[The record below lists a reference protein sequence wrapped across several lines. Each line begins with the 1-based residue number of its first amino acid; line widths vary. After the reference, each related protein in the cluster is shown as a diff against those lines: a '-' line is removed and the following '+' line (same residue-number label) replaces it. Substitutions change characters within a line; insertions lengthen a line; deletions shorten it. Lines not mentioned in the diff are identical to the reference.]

1 MNPTLLIELFTEELP
16 PKALPKLGA
25 AFAGHIFAE
34 LQKLGFVPAD
44 AEYTTF
50 ASPRRLAV
58 SIPNV
63 AAVQPEQNIEKR
75 GPAVASGFKD
85 GNPTP
90 ALLGFARSCGLAPEA
105 VASLE
110 TVNDGKQDVF
120 VYRMSKAG
128 EALSSVLSAL
138 VAVTLKKLPA
148 PKMMRWGDR
157 DGQFIRP
164 VHGLVILHG
173 DDVIDGQVLHLTA
186 GRTTQGHRFLSAGEL
201 ILKTASEYARV
212 LQDEGRVIASFAAR
226 RALIGEKLKEA
237 AAAVNATIAADDSLF
252 DEVTALV
259 EWPVILKG
267 EFEAEFLDVPQE
279 CLILTMQQNQKYF
292 PLLDANG
299 KLMNQ
304 FLLVSN
310 LQATDSSHIINGNE
324 RVLRARLSD
333 AKFFF
338 EQDKK
343 APLDSRVAKLANVV
357 YHNKIGSQLE
367 RVTRLECIAGEIA
380 KLLGADAA
388 KATRAAYLAKADL
401 SSDMVGEFP
410 ELQGIMGQYYAKHDG
425 EDAEVA
431 YAVEAHYKPRFS
443 GDTLPQG
450 AVAQAVSLAD
460 KLETLVGIYGI
471 GLIPTGDKDPFAL
484 RRAALG
490 VLRIALAQPLDLKVL
505 LNITAASFP
514 AGLIKEGTVDGL
526 YNFMLERLKNM
537 LGDPSFGEFVPRSQ
551 QQGVFGVPA
560 VAGLRPTRDV
570 LDAILALAPTQIN
583 DLTAKIMAVNAFKS
597 LPESSALAAANKRI
611 RNILKKVEGELPTLN
626 AALIG
631 EGAEQA
637 LYAQLL
643 ALQPAVES
651 ALASNDFTS
660 ALKQLAALKAPVD
673 AFFDGVMVMADD
685 LAVRGNRL
693 ALLASLADLMNR
705 VAELSLLAD

>member
-25 AFAGHIFAE
+25 AFADHLFAE
-34 LQKLGFVPAD
+34 LQKLGFVPAGT
-44 AEYTTF
+44 EYTTF

-63 AAVQPEQNIEKR
+63 AAVQPEQHIEKR
-75 GPAVASGFKD
+75 GPAVTAGFKD

-90 ALLGFARSCGLAPEA
+90 ALLGFARSCGLAADA
-105 VASLE
+105 VSSLE
-110 TVNDGKQDVF
+110 TVHDGKQDVY

-128 EALSSVLSAL
+128 EALSAVLSGL
-138 VAVTLKKLPA
+138 VAATLKKLPA

-157 DGQFIRP
+157 EGQFIRP
-164 VHGLVILHG
+164 AHGLVMLHG
-173 DDVIDGQVLHLTA
+173 DDVIAGQVLHLSA
-186 GRTTQGHRFLSAGEL
+186 GRTTQGHRFLSNGEL
-201 ILKTASEYARV
+201 VLNSASEYARK
-212 LQDEGRVIASFAAR
+212 LHDEGRVIASFAAR

-237 AAAVNATIAADDSLF
+237 AAAVNATIAADDALF

-267 EFEAEFLDVPQE
+267 EFEAEFLEVPQE

-292 PLLDANG
+292 PLLDTNG

-310 LQATDSSHIINGNE
+310 LQAADSSHIINGNE

-343 APLDSRVAKLANVV
+343 APLASRVAKLENVV

-367 RVTRLECIAGEIA
+367 RVSRLESIAGEIA
-380 KLLGADAA
+380 RLLGADVA

-425 EDAEVA
+425 EDTEVA
-431 YAVEAHYKPRFS
+431 YAVEAHYKPKFS
-443 GDTLPQG
+443 GDTLPEG

-490 VLRIALAQPLDLKVL
+490 VLRILLAQPLDLKGV
-505 LNITAASFP
+505 LNIAAASFP
-514 AGLIKEGTVDGL
+514 AGLIQDGTVDGL
-526 YNFMLERLKNM
+526 YGFMLERLKNLLAADYPAADIDAVLAM
-537 LGDPSFGEFVPRSQ
+537 QPTRLDDVTVRLA
-551 QQGVFGVPA
+551 A
-560 VAGLRPTRDV
+560 VAE
-570 LDAILALAPTQIN
+570 
-583 DLTAKIMAVNAFKS
+583 FKA
-597 LPESSALAAANKRI
+597 LPESAALAAANKRI

-631 EGAEQA
+631 AGAEQA

-651 ALASNDFTS
+651 ALAANDFTS
-660 ALKQLAALKAPVD
+660 ALKQLAALKTPVD

>member
-25 AFAGHIFAE
+25 AFADHIFAE

-44 AEYTTF
+44 TEYTTF

-75 GPAVASGFKD
+75 GPAVVAGFKD

-105 VASLE
+105 VTSLE

-128 EALSSVLSAL
+128 EALSAVLSGL
-138 VAVTLKKLPA
+138 VATTLKKLPA

-164 VHGLVILHG
+164 VHGLVMLHG

-212 LQDEGRVIASFAAR
+212 LHDDGRVIASFAAR

-367 RVTRLECIAGEIA
+367 RVSRLECIAGEIA

-431 YAVEAHYKPRFS
+431 YAVEAHYKPKFS
-443 GDTLPQG
+443 GDTLPEG

-526 YNFMLERLKNM
+526 YGFMLERLKNLLAADYPAADIDAVLAM
-537 LGDPSFGEFVPRSQ
+537 QPTRLDDVTVRLA
-551 QQGVFGVPA
+551 A
-560 VAGLRPTRDV
+560 VAE
-570 LDAILALAPTQIN
+570 
-583 DLTAKIMAVNAFKS
+583 FKA
-597 LPESSALAAANKRI
+597 LPESAALAAANKRI
-611 RNILKKVEGELPTLN
+611 RNILKKAGDQWFNHSPHQGWDNLPQFGSGIFTPHSCKEEEDLYNEMKSVVQKMEIPDKNGEFGQMLCLLSTLK
-626 AALIG
+626 
-631 EGAEQA
+631 
-637 LYAQLL
+637 
-643 ALQPAVES
+643 S
-651 ALASNDFTS
+651 
-660 ALKQLAALKAPVD
+660 PVD
-673 AFFDGVMVMADD
+673 LFFENVMVMVEDEAQ
-685 LAVRGNRL
+685 RNGRL
-693 ALLASLADLMNR
+693 ALLATLNYLMNK
-705 VAELSLLAD
+705 VVDISLLDT

>member
-1 MNPTLLIELFTEELP
+1 MNPTLLIELLTEELP

-25 AFAGHIFAE
+25 AFADNVFAE
-34 LQKLGFVPAD
+34 LQKLGFVPAET
-44 AEYTTF
+44 EYTTF

-75 GPAVASGFKD
+75 GPAVAAGFKD

-90 ALLGFARSCGLAPEA
+90 ALLGFARSCGLAA
-105 VASLE
+105 DAIASLE
-110 TVNDGKQDVF
+110 TVNDGKQDVY

-128 EALSSVLSAL
+128 AALSTLLDGL
-138 VAVTLKKLPA
+138 VAATLKKLPA
-148 PKMMRWGDR
+148 PKMMRWGER
-157 DGQFIRP
+157 EGQFIRP
-164 VHGLVILHG
+164 VHGLVMLHG
-173 DDVIDGQVLHLTA
+173 DNVIDGQVLHLTA
-186 GRTTQGHRFLSAGEL
+186 DRKTQGHRFLSKGEL
-201 ILKTASEYARV
+201 VLNSAAEYARV
-212 LQDEGRVIASFAAR
+212 LHDEGRVIASFAAR

-237 AAAVNATIAADDSLF
+237 AAAVNATIAADDALF

-267 EFEAEFLDVPQE
+267 EFEAEFLEVPQE

-310 LQATDSSHIINGNE
+310 LQAADPSHIINGNE

-343 APLDSRVAKLANVV
+343 APLDSRVAKLTNVV

-367 RVTRLECIAGEIA
+367 RVTRLECIAGEVA
-380 KLLGADAA
+380 KLLGADVA

-401 SSDMVGEFP
+401 STDMVGEFP

-431 YAVEAHYKPRFS
+431 YAVAAHYKPKFS
-443 GDTLPQG
+443 GDTLPEG

-460 KLETLVGIYGI
+460 KLESLVGIYGI

-490 VLRIALAQPLDLKVL
+490 VLRILLVQPLDVTLL
-505 LNITAASFP
+505 LNAAAASFP
-514 AGLIKEGTVDGL
+514 AGLIKDGTVSGL
-526 YNFMLERLKNM
+526 YGFMLERLKNLLAADYPAADIDAVLAM
-537 LGDPSFGEFVPRSQ
+537 QPTRLDDITVRLA
-551 QQGVFGVPA
+551 A
-560 VAGLRPTRDV
+560 VAE
-570 LDAILALAPTQIN
+570 
-583 DLTAKIMAVNAFKS
+583 FKA
-597 LPESSALAAANKRI
+597 LPESAALAAANKRI
-611 RNILKKVEGELPTLN
+611 RNILKKVEGELPQLN
-626 AALIG
+626 AALLG

-637 LYAQLL
+637 LHAQLI
-643 ALQPAVES
+643 ALQPAVQS

>member
-25 AFAGHIFAE
+25 VFAESIFAE
-34 LQKLGFVPAD
+34 LVKLGFVP
-44 AEYTTF
+44 EGTEFVPF

-120 VYRMSKAG
+120 VFRSSKAG
-128 EALSSVLSAL
+128 EAMSAVLSTV
-138 VAVTLKKLPA
+138 VAAALKKLPA
-148 PKMMRWGDR
+148 PKMMRWGER
-157 DGQFIRP
+157 EGQFIRP
-164 VHGLVILHG
+164 VHGLVMLHG
-173 DDVIDGQVLHLTA
+173 DDVIAGQVLHLTA
-186 GRTTQGHRFLSAGEL
+186 GRTTQGHRFLSSGEL
-201 ILKTASEYARV
+201 VLNNASEFARV
-212 LQDEGRVIASFAAR
+212 LHDEGRVIASFAAR

-237 AAAVNATIAADDSLF
+237 AATINATIAADDALF

-259 EWPVILKG
+259 EWPVILQAT
-267 EFEAEFLDVPQE
+267 FEAEFLNVPQE

-310 LQATDSSHIINGNE
+310 LQAADPSHIINGNE

-343 APLDSRVAKLANVV
+343 QKLEARVPRLADVV
-357 YHNKIGSQLE
+357 YHNKIGNQLARVE
-367 RVTRLECIAGEIA
+367 RLQSIAGQIA
-380 KLLGADAA
+380 GLLGADVA
-388 KATRAAYLAKADL
+388 KAQRAAYLAKADL
-401 SSDMVGEFP
+401 LSDMVGEFP
-410 ELQGIMGQYYAKHDG
+410 ELQGIMGQYYAEHDNEG
-425 EDAEVA
+425 ADVA
-431 YAVEAHYKPRFS
+431 YAIAAHYKPKFA
-443 GDTLPQG
+443 GDTLPEG
-450 AVAQAVSLAD
+450 AIAQAVSLAD

-490 VLRIALAQPLDLKVL
+490 VLRVLLVQPLDLKGL
-505 LNITAASFP
+505 LNAAANSFP
-514 AGLIKEGTVDGL
+514 AGLIKDGTVDGL
-526 YNFMLERLKNM
+526 YGFMLERLKNLLAADHPAADIDAVLAM
-537 LGDPSFGEFVPRSQ
+537 QPTRLDDITVRLA
-551 QQGVFGVPA
+551 A
-560 VAGLRPTRDV
+560 VAE
-570 LDAILALAPTQIN
+570 
-583 DLTAKIMAVNAFKS
+583 FKA
-597 LPESSALAAANKRI
+597 LPESAALAAANKRI
-611 RNILKKVEGELPTLN
+611 RNILKKVEGALPALN
-626 AALIG
+626 PALVG
-631 EGAEQA
+631 DGAEQA

>member
-1 MNPTLLIELFTEELP
+1 MNPTLLIELLTEELP
-16 PKALPKLGA
+16 PKALPVLGA
-25 AFAGHIFAE
+25 VFADTIFAE
-34 LQKLGFVPAD
+34 LQKLGFVPAGT
-44 AEYTTF
+44 EYITF

-75 GPAVASGFKD
+75 GPAVAAGFKD
-85 GNPTP
+85 GKPTP
-90 ALLGFARSCGLAPEA
+90 ASLGFARSCGLAAEA
-105 VASLE
+105 LADLE
-110 TVNDGKQDVF
+110 TLHDGKQDIYVF
-120 VYRMSKAG
+120 RSSKAG
-128 EALSSVLSAL
+128 EALSAVLSTA
-138 VAVTLKKLPA
+138 VAATLKKLPA
-148 PKMMRWGDR
+148 PKMMRWGER
-157 DGQFIRP
+157 EGQFIRP
-164 VHGLVILHG
+164 VHGLVMLHG
-173 DDVIDGQVLHLTA
+173 DDVIAGQVLHLTSD
-186 GRTTQGHRFLSAGEL
+186 RKTQGHRFLSSGEL
-201 ILKTASEYARV
+201 VLNTASEYPR
-212 LQDEGRVIASFAAR
+212 LLHDEGRVIASFAAR
-226 RALIGEKLKEA
+226 RALIGEKLNA
-237 AAAVNATIAADDSLF
+237 AAAAINATIAADDALF

-259 EWPVILKG
+259 EWPVILQAT
-267 EFEAEFLDVPQE
+267 FEAEFLNVPQE

-310 LQATDSSHIINGNE
+310 LQTDDPSHIINGNE

-343 APLDSRVAKLANVV
+343 QKLADRVPRLADVV
-357 YHNKIGSQLE
+357 YHNKIGNQLARVE
-367 RVTRLECIAGEIA
+367 RLQSIAGDVA
-380 KLLGADAA
+380 GLLGADVA
-388 KATRAAYLAKADL
+388 KAQRAAYLAKADL
-401 SSDMVGEFP
+401 LSDMVGEFP
-410 ELQGIMGQYYAKHDG
+410 ELQGIMGQYYAEHDDEG
-425 EDAEVA
+425 TDVA
-431 YAVEAHYKPRFS
+431 YAVAAHYKPKFA
-443 GDTLPQG
+443 GDTLPTG
-450 AVAQAVSLAD
+450 AIAQAVSLAD

-490 VLRIALAQPLDLKVL
+490 VLRILLASQTVALDLKDL
-505 LNITAASFP
+505 LNKAAESFP
-514 AGLIKEGTVDGL
+514 AGLIKAGTVDGL
-526 YNFMLERLKNM
+526 YGFMLERLKNLLAADHPAANIDAVLAM
-537 LGDPSFGEFVPRSQ
+537 QPTRLDDITVRLA
-551 QQGVFGVPA
+551 A
-560 VAGLRPTRDV
+560 VAE
-570 LDAILALAPTQIN
+570 
-583 DLTAKIMAVNAFKS
+583 FKA
-597 LPESSALAAANKRI
+597 LPESAALAAANKRI
-611 RNILKKVEGELPTLN
+611 RNILKKVEGALPALN

-637 LYAQLL
+637 LYEELL

-673 AFFDGVMVMADD
+673 AFFDSVMVMSDD

>member
-25 AFAGHIFAE
+25 AFADGIFAE
-34 LQKLGFVPAD
+34 LVKLGFAPAG
-44 AEYTTF
+44 AEAGTF
-50 ASPRRLAV
+50 TSYASPRRLAV
-58 SIPNV
+58 TISDV
-63 AAVQPEQNIEKR
+63 AAVQPEQSIEKR
-75 GPAVASGFKD
+75 GPAVSAGMKD
-85 GNPTP
+85 GKPSP

-105 VASLE
+105 VDSLE
-110 TVNDGKQDVF
+110 TVHDGKQDVYVF
-120 VYRMSKAG
+120 RSVKAG
-128 EALSSVLSAL
+128 EALAAVLSDI
-138 VAVTLKKLPA
+138 VAATLKKLPA
-148 PKMMRWGDR
+148 PKMMRWADR
-157 DGQFIRP
+157 EGQFIRP
-164 VHGLVILHG
+164 VHGLTMLHG
-173 DDVIDGQVLHLTA
+173 ADVIAGQVLHLES
-186 GRTTQGHRFLSAGEL
+186 GRTTRGHRFLSKGEISL
-201 ILKTASEYARV
+201 NTAEGYAR
-212 LQDEGRVIASFAAR
+212 QMHDEGKVIASFAAR

-237 AAAVNATIAADDSLF
+237 AAALNATIAADDALF

-259 EWPVILKG
+259 EWPVVLKG
-267 EFEAEFLDVPQE
+267 EFEAEFLQVPQE

-310 LQATDSSHIINGNE
+310 LQTDDPSHIINGNE

-343 APLDSRVAKLANVV
+343 AKLDTRVGKLANVV

-367 RVTRLECIAGEIA
+367 RVTRLETIAGEIA
-380 KLLGADAA
+380 KLLGADVS

-401 SSDMVGEFP
+401 STDMVGEFP

-425 EDAEVA
+425 EDTEVA
-431 YAVEAHYKPRFS
+431 YAVEAHYKPKFA
-443 GDTLPQG
+443 GDTLPEG
-450 AVAQAVSLAD
+450 AIAQAVSLAD

-490 VLRIALAQPLDLKVL
+490 VLRMALVQPLDLKVL
-505 LNITAASFP
+505 LSTTAASFP
-514 AGLIKEGTVDGL
+514 AGLIAEGTVEGL
-526 YNFMLERLKNM
+526 YGFMLDRLKN
-537 LGDPSFGEFVPRSQ
+537 LLAAEY
-551 QQGVFGVPA
+551 PA
-560 VAGLRPTRDV
+560 ADI
-570 LDAILALAPTQIN
+570 DAVLALKPTQIN
-583 DLTAKIMAVNAFKS
+583 DVTVRLAAVAEFKA
-597 LPESSALAAANKRI
+597 LAESAALAAANKRI
-611 RNILKKVEGELPTLN
+611 RNILKKVEGEVPALN
-626 AALIG
+626 EVLLQEAAEKDLFAAL
-631 EGAEQA
+631 QA
-637 LYAQLL
+637 VQD
-643 ALQPAVES
+643 PVNT
-651 ALASNDFTS
+651 ALAANDFTN

-693 ALLASLADLMNR
+693 ALLSSLAELMNR

>member
-25 AFAGHIFAE
+25 AFADNLFAE
-34 LQKLGFVPAD
+34 LQKLGFVPEGT
-44 AEYTTF
+44 EYTTF

-63 AAVQPEQNIEKR
+63 AAVQPEQHIEKR
-75 GPAVASGFKD
+75 GPAVAAGFKD

-90 ALLGFARSCGLAPEA
+90 ALLGFARSCGLAADA
-105 VASLE
+105 VSSLE
-110 TVNDGKQDVF
+110 TVHDGKQDVY

-128 EALSSVLSAL
+128 EALSAVLSGL
-138 VAVTLKKLPA
+138 VAATLKKLPA

-157 DGQFIRP
+157 EGQFIRP
-164 VHGLVILHG
+164 AHGLVMLHG
-173 DDVIDGQVLHLTA
+173 DDVVEGQVLHLTA
-186 GRTTQGHRFLSAGEL
+186 GRSTLGHRFLSSGEL
-201 ILKTASEYARV
+201 ILNTASEYPRK
-212 LQDEGRVIASFAAR
+212 LHDEGRVIASFAAR

-237 AAAVNATIAADDSLF
+237 AAAVNATIAADDALF

-267 EFEAEFLDVPQE
+267 EFEAEFLEVPQE

-310 LQATDSSHIINGNE
+310 LQTADSSHIINGNE

-343 APLDSRVAKLANVV
+343 APLDSRVAKLENVV

-367 RVTRLECIAGEIA
+367 RVTRLETIAGEIA

-388 KATRAAYLAKADL
+388 KATRAAFLAKADL

-431 YAVEAHYKPRFS
+431 YAVEAHYKPKFS
-443 GDTLPQG
+443 GDTLPEG

-490 VLRIALAQPLDLKVL
+490 VLRILLVQPLDLKVL
-505 LNITAASFP
+505 LNTAAASFP
-514 AGLIKEGTVDGL
+514 AGLIKDGTVDGL
-526 YNFMLERLKNM
+526 YGFMLERLKNLLAADYPAADIDAVLAM
-537 LGDPSFGEFVPRSQ
+537 QPTRLDDVTVRLA
-551 QQGVFGVPA
+551 A
-560 VAGLRPTRDV
+560 VAE
-570 LDAILALAPTQIN
+570 
-583 DLTAKIMAVNAFKS
+583 FKA
-597 LPESSALAAANKRI
+597 LPESAALAAANKRI
-611 RNILKKVEGELPTLN
+611 RNILKKVEGDLPALN

-651 ALASNDFTS
+651 ALARNDFTS
-660 ALKQLAALKAPVD
+660 ALKQLAALKSPVD
-673 AFFDGVMVMADD
+673 AFFDSVMVMADD